1 MSVRAT
7 YGVAAIALAAFLAG
21 CENAAGPDPSGDGAV
36 GAAVAAARAPGATGQ
51 TAVEHAVNVFVEGES
66 RVIGWCD
73 EPAGVA
79 LVLVTGVGTMTHVG
93 RFETE
98 QTACN
103 SLVTGAITDG
113 EAISVAANG
122 DETHMTWSGRVVPGI
137 EPQTLELTYLFD
149 GGTGR
154 FVQAEGMIDFVVVY
168 TSETTW
174 TAHGSGWLS
183 YEASDRAKR

>member
-1 MSVRAT
+1 MRIRWSV
-7 YGVAAIALAAFLAG
+7 GVSAVALVAFLGG
-21 CENAAGPDPSGDGAV
+21 CEEVSGPDPV
-36 GAAVAAARAPGATGQ
+36 PEVTVAAMSAARAAEAPAQ
-51 TAVEHAVNVFVEGES
+51 AAVRHPVEVSVEGES

-73 EPAGVA
+73 ESAGVA

-103 SLVTGAITDG
+103 SLVTGEITDG
-113 EAISVAANG
+113 EAVSMAANG
-122 DETHMTWSGRVVPGI
+122 DETHMTWSGRVVPGV

-154 FVQAEGMIDFVVVY
+154 FVHARGRIDFVVVY
-168 TSETTW
+168 TSETDW
-174 TAHGSGWLS
+174 VASGTGWIS
-183 YEASDRAKR
+183 YEASDRSDR